1 MIASLDRPRSPIA
14 VLRREDKELLDQ
26 LAPELPTRT
35 RTCAAQ
41 LIPYFTR
48 WQEWKAASYPSE
60 WIYQPLTHIRED
72 LMKVFSI
79 HVIRDAI
86 SLLQKLGY
94 LSIRKNS
101 RDLNWRNGQD
111 KTHQYLLHVDRIKA
125 AQKKLVS
132 RFMAETLEK
141 SPFVNSETSGVNS
154 EISRFTVDTHTQIP
168 SLIPASDSCSLLKEQ
183 EKTDFVQELEDFWE
197 VEDEVEPDSI
207 ASCNGTTE
215 ILQKEEDFSEDQ
227 FSAVSA
233 SKCDEVMQSDVNKI
247 KRLPKLKSDS
257 EALLRSADRTS
268 GFRSQEEREGFYQSL
283 LELGKSQ
290 GKKSPVA
297 WASVIV
303 RNVNAGEPCQYL
315 NEYRDGLLVGSCEQQ
330 EWEVAPG
337 QPFEQ
342 FVSYLKTRNKKTGMT
357 DEEAIASS
365 YQQLKDVNL
374 ARTQWE
380 SFKRSIV
387 RYGEEWEKQKRL
399 GVSNAYLPPELLPHR
414 EVSLEEAA
422 SAIASLQTGCVQLQG
437 LAESAKLNSATV
449 ELEPAKELP
458 SESAIAE
465 PEPIAAVDDL
475 EPVKELPSEPAITEP
490 EPVAAVDDLEPVK
503 ELPSEPAIAE
513 PEPIAAVD
521 DLEPVKELPSEPAIT
536 EPAIAEPEPVAVVDD
551 LDPVKELPSESA
563 IAEPEPVVAADATDL
578 EPAKELP
585 SEPKPVSAIELQEK
599 LNSPFALFESLAR
612 TMAKALGYRIEEGL
626 VLPAGEEIPSLEHLR
641 SLLTNAETR
650 AVTAKKIQR
659 LIEGN
664 PQWGFYF
671 DEFGELWGF

>member
-490 EPVAAVDDLEPVK
+490 
-503 ELPSEPAIAE
+503 
-513 PEPIAAVD
+513 
-521 DLEPVKELPSEPAIT
+521 
-536 EPAIAEPEPVAVVDD
+536 AIAEPEPVAVVDD